1 MSFAEYLAHQLELHP
16 AARVED
22 VVKLCYQAAFGAEHL
37 LSDLDA
43 ARKYFD
49 AEYQRTP
56 ASDEPLCETI
66 SEGVCRVNL
75 GAWKASGMPEDW
87 LFGMF
92 AASAKPVSGGEA
104 LFREL
109 LAQATAVIEGGVAAN
124 VHPTTWEHF
133 VEQYLAGGIRAIHHS
148 EDYRRAEKPAYRVV
162 SRDYG
167 QLLPVLA
174 KIADVKTEG
183 SVGVIAIDG
192 RAASGK
198 STLAARLGEIIGAGV
213 VHMDDFFLPPTLRSK
228 ERLDSP
234 GGNVHYE
241 RFREEVLPR
250 LREREGFRYGRF
262 DCGVMAMNG
271 HRPVAA
277 SEWRIV
283 EGSYSHHPA
292 FGDYADLKIFCHV
305 DPEEQLRRIV
315 ARNGEAM
322 AQMFSNRWIPM
333 EERYI
338 KHFGI
343 DRGAALLLDG
353 SAQILRGI
361 VPVIY

>member
-1 MSFAEYLAHQLELHP
+1 MSFKQYLEQQLELHP
-16 AARVED
+16 AARVDD

-56 ASDEPLCETI
+56 ASDGPLCEMI
-66 SEGVCRVNL
+66 SESVCRVNL
-75 GAWKASGMPEDW
+75 GAWKTSDMPEDW
-87 LFGMF
+87 LFRMF
-92 AASAKPVSGGEA
+92 VASAKPVAGGEE
-104 LFREL
+104 LFLEL
-109 LAQATAVIEGGVAAN
+109 LAQTTAVIGGGGAAN
-124 VHPTTWEHF
+124 IDPAVWEQF
-133 VEQYLAGGIRAIHHS
+133 VEQYLADGVRAIHHS
-148 EDYRRAEKPAYRVV
+148 EDYRRTEKPAYRVV
-162 SRDYG
+162 SAVYG
-167 QLLPVLA
+167 QLLPLLA
-174 KIADVKTEG
+174 NIASVKKEG
-183 SVGVIAIDG
+183 RVGVIAIDG

-198 STLAARLGEIIGAGV
+198 STLAARLGEIMGAGV
-213 VHMDDFFLPPTLRSK
+213 VHMDDFFLPPELRSK

-241 RFREEVLPR
+241 RFRDEVLPH
-250 LREREGFRYGRF
+250 LRECEGFTYGRF

-322 AQMFSNRWIPM
+322 AQMFSSRWIPM

-338 KHFGI
+338 KHFGT
-343 DRGAALLLDG
+343 DRAAALLIDG
-353 SAQILRGI
+353 RAQILQGF